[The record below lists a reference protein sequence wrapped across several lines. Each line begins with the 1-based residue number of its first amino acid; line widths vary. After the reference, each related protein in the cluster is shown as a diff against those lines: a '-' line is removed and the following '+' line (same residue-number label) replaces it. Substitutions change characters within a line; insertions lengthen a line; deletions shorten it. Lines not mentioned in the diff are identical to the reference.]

1 MRASPQTR
9 SYVSAVRDQR
19 AEATRSAIV
28 QAAASVLSEQPPELR
43 MPSVADAAG
52 VGVATV
58 YRHFGS
64 KDELLDAVY
73 DHWMQGARRVLEAAP
88 TDREGRLELLP
99 ALWREQ
105 AADEELERAMSMY
118 NPAGRSTR
126 RRRLLRRRHLA
137 SEFVADVDAGDDQS
151 QRYLEA
157 VALLLTSTTAHR
169 HLRDH
174 WDMTTEEAASAAAW
188 GVRKLIAGAAIR

>member
-1 MRASPQTR
+1 MTARPPTR
-9 SYVSAVRDQR
+9 SYVSPVRDQR

-43 MPSVADAAG
+43 MPAVAEAAG

-58 YRHFGS
+58 YRHFGA
-64 KDELLDAVY
+64 KDDLLDAVY
-73 DHWMQGARRVLEAAP
+73 DHWMQGARRILASAP
-88 TDREGRLELLP
+88 ADRESWLEVLP

-126 RRRLLRRRHLA
+126 RRRLGRRRQLA
-137 SEFVADVDAGDDQS
+137 TDI
-151 QRYLEA
+151 
-157 VALLLTSTTAHR
+157 VALIQSDGVASPRRTNEDHPVSVPEVDLHAEHR
-169 HLRDH
+169 FIER
-174 WDMTTEEAASAAAW
+174 E
-188 GVRKLIAGAAIR
+188 